1 MPSIENSN
9 GCFELF
15 SVRAF
20 IQSKAVYFI
29 LKHLHKCIKTVK
41 F

>member
-1 MPSIENSN
+1 MPSVVNSN
-9 GCFELF
+9 GCFELV

-20 IQSKAVYFI
+20 IQCKGVYFI
-29 LKHLHKCIKTVK
+29 LKHLHKCIETVK